1 MERTDQADRLD
12 ILLRSA
18 LDGDQAAYRAFLEE
32 AARRLRAFLR
42 RRLPPGLINEL
53 EDIVQ
58 ETLLSIHAKRHTY
71 DRAAPA
77 GPWLFAIARYR
88 LIDRVRRRRVEG
100 VQIELDAAMELPAD
114 TDTEEAAAPGDIAKL
129 MATLPRQMRVPI
141 ELTRLEGLSVQDAA
155 LRSGMSVSA
164 IKVGV
169 HRGLKR
175 LALLVK
181 RDGGRG

>member
-1 MERTDQADRLD
+1 MESAESSDRLD
-12 ILLRSA
+12 ALIRAA

-32 AARRLRAFLR
+32 AGRLLHGFLR
-42 RRLPPGLINEL
+42 RRVPPGLSSDL

-71 DRAAPA
+71 DRRAPV
-77 GPWLFAIARYR
+77 GPWMFAIARYR
-88 LIDRVRRRRVEG
+88 LIDRVRRRRAQG
-100 VQIELDAAMELPAD
+100 VHVDLDEAAELPAELD
-114 TDTEEAAAPGDIAKL
+114 PEEATATADVAKL

-141 ELTRLEGLSVQDAA
+141 ELTKLQGLSVQDAA
-155 LRSGMSVSA
+155 LRADMSVSA

-175 LALLVK
+175 LALLVG
-181 RDGGRG
+181 RTEDGR